1 MTPPTL
7 LDHLLRDD
15 LGFFLQKA
23 FGTVVPGDTF
33 AANWHLDAIT
43 HHLEEVMA
51 GRIRRLIINVP
62 PRSAK
67 SLCASVAFPAWM
79 LGRDP
84 TKRIICVSYAQELA
98 TKLSNQCRTL
108 MRAPWYERVFP
119 GTRLGGAK
127 NTESE
132 FETTRGGSR
141 MATSVGGV
149 LTGRGGHIIILD
161 DPIKPADAMSE
172 AVRGATNAWYD
183 LSLLSRLDD
192 KTTGA
197 IIVVMQRLHVDDL
210 TGHLLEQEGWS
221 VLTLPAIAEADALIR
236 VGRGQVHHRRRGDL
250 LHPEREPIAVL
261 DELRRTLGSFNFA
274 AQYQQEPVPPGGN
287 LFDLAWFPRY
297 GEGLSPGA
305 YGGDEIYQSWDTA
318 SKAGELND
326 YSVCTTWLVRGNAY
340 YLLDVFRDRLG
351 YPELRRKV
359 IEQNRHW
366 RPNGVLIEDK
376 ASGEHLVQDL
386 RHSGDVFAI
395 AVQPQGDKTVRAA
408 SVAACIEGGRVW
420 LPERAAWL
428 GAFET
433 EVLAFPHGRHDDQV
447 DAMSQ
452 FLIWTR
458 DELDAGPRI
467 RSFDDD

>member
-7 LDHLLRDD
+7 LDHLLRED

-23 FGTVVPGDTF
+23 FGTVVQGDRF
-33 AANWHLDAIT
+33 APNWHLDAIT
-43 HHLEEVMA
+43 HHLDEVMA

-84 TKRIICVSYAQELA
+84 NKRIICVSYAQDLA
-98 TKLSNQCRTL
+98 VKLSNQTRTL
-108 MRAPWYERVFP
+108 MRAPWYERLFP

-132 FETTRGGSR
+132 FETTRGGYR

-172 AVRGATNAWYD
+172 AVRNATNDWYD

-197 IIVVMQRLHVDDL
+197 IILVMQRLHVDDL
-210 TGHLLEQEGWS
+210 TGHLLEQGGWT
-221 VLTLPAIAEADALIR
+221 VLTLPVIAEADQFVPI
-236 VGRGQVHHRRRGDL
+236 GRGRVHHRRRGDL
-250 LHPEREPIAVL
+250 LHPEREPQAVL
-261 DELRRTLGSFNFA
+261 EELQRSLGSFTFA
-274 AQYQQEPVPPGGN
+274 AQYQQEPVPPGGHM
-287 LFDLAWFPRY
+287 FDLAWFRRY

-305 YGGDEIYQSWDTA
+305 YGGGEIYQSWDTA

-326 YSVCTTWLVRGNAY
+326 CSVCTTWLVRDQAY

-351 YPELRRKV
+351 YPDLRRKIV
-359 IEQNRHW
+359 EMNARW

-376 ASGEHLVQDL
+376 ASGEHLIQDL
-386 RHSGDVFAI
+386 RHTGEVFAI
-395 AVQPQGDKTVRAA
+395 AVQPQGDKVVRA
-408 SVAACIEGGRVW
+408 SSIAAVIEGGRVL

-428 GAFET
+428 GEFEK
-433 EVLAFPHGRHDDQV
+433 EVLAFPYGRHDDQV
-447 DAMSQ
+447 DSVSQ
-452 FLIWTR
+452 FLIWAR
-458 DELDAGPRI
+458 DDLDAGPRI

>member
-7 LDHLLRDD
+7 LDHLLRRD

-23 FGTVVPGDTF
+23 FGTVVQGDTF
-33 AANWHLDAIT
+33 ATNWHLDAIT

-84 TKRIICVSYAQELA
+84 TRRIICVSYAQDLA
-98 TKLSNQCRTL
+98 VKLSNQTRML
-108 MRAPWYERVFP
+108 MRAPWYERLFP

-132 FETTRGGSR
+132 FETTRGGYR

-149 LTGRGGHIIILD
+149 LTGRGGHIIIID

-172 AVRGATNAWYD
+172 AVRSATNDWYD

-192 KTTGA
+192 KTMGA
-197 IIVVMQRLHVDDL
+197 IILVMQRLHADDL
-210 TGHLLEQEGWS
+210 TGHLLEQGGWT
-221 VLTLPAIAEADALIR
+221 VLTLPAIAEADQFVPIGQ
-236 VGRGQVHHRRRGDL
+236 GRVHHRRAGEL
-250 LHPEREPIAVL
+250 LHPEREPLAVL
-261 DELRRTLGSFNFA
+261 EELRRSLGSFTFA

-287 LFDLAWFPRY
+287 MFDLAWFRRY
-297 GEGLSPGA
+297 GEGLSTGA

-326 YSVCTTWLVRGNAY
+326 CSVCTTWLVRDRAY

-351 YPELRRKV
+351 YLRRKIV
-359 IEQNRHW
+359 EMNVRW
-366 RPNGVLIEDK
+366 RPNGVLIEEK
-376 ASGEHLVQDL
+376 ASGEHLIQDL
-386 RHSGDVFAI
+386 RHTGEVFAI
-395 AVQPQGDKTVRAA
+395 AVQPQGDKVVRA
-408 SVAACIEGGRVW
+408 SSIAAVIEGGRVL

-428 GAFET
+428 GEFEK
-433 EVLAFPHGRHDDQV
+433 EVLAFPHGRNDDQV
-447 DAMSQ
+447 DSMSQ
-452 FLIWTR
+452 FLIWAR
-458 DELDAGPRI
+458 DDLDAGPRI

>member
-7 LDHLLRDD
+7 LDHLLRED

-23 FGTVVPGDTF
+23 FGTVVQGDRF
-33 AANWHLDAIT
+33 ASNWHLNAIT

-62 PRSAK
+62 PRNAK
-67 SLCASVAFPAWM
+67 SLCASVAFPAWI

-84 TKRIICVSYAQELA
+84 TRRIICVSYAQDLA
-98 TKLSNQCRTL
+98 VKLSNQTRTL
-108 MRAPWYERVFP
+108 MRAPWYERLFP

-127 NTESE
+127 NTEGE
-132 FETTRGGSR
+132 FETTRGGYR

-172 AVRGATNAWYD
+172 AVRTATNEWYD

-197 IIVVMQRLHVDDL
+197 IILVMQRLHVDDL
-210 TGHLLEQEGWS
+210 TGHLLEQGGWT
-221 VLTLPAIAEADALIR
+221 VLNLPAIAEADQVVPI
-236 VGRGQVHHRRRGDL
+236 GRGRVHHRRAGDL
-250 LHPEREPIAVL
+250 LHPEREPPSVL
-261 DELRRTLGSFNFA
+261 EELQRSLGSFTFA
-274 AQYQQEPVPPGGN
+274 AQYQQEPVPPGGHMI
-287 LFDLAWFPRY
+287 DLAWFRRY
-297 GEGLSPGA
+297 GEGLSPQA
-305 YGGDEIYQSWDTA
+305 YSGDEVYQSWDTA

-326 YSVCTTWLVRGNAY
+326 CSVCTTWLVRDRAY

-351 YPELRRKV
+351 YPDLRRKV
-359 IEQNRHW
+359 VEMNARW

-386 RHSGDVFAI
+386 RHAGEVFAI
-395 AVQPQGDKTVRAA
+395 AVQPQGDKVVRA
-408 SVAACIEGGRVW
+408 SSIAAVIEGGRVL
-420 LPERAAWL
+420 LPEHAAWL
-428 GAFET
+428 GEFEK
-433 EVLAFPHGRHDDQV
+433 EILAFPHGRHDDQV

-452 FLIWTR
+452 FLIWAR
-458 DELDAGPRI
+458 DDLDAGPRI
-467 RSFDDD
+467 RSFD